1 MDPRLTPL
9 HQELH
14 NVQMEVKQVQFIQ
27 ASHTERLMKLE
38 RRQQEDAVKSVWNP
52 SPFPSVLGG
61 TPQHGKAFDY
71 KNRKP
76 CNPELVTETHT
87 PGPVQMP
94 NHEVFDDFDDEQG
107 QNLLGSLHLD
117 ADEEPTRRGA
127 ASRANSVRFDEAT
140 LHASNWGQ
148 SARHSGDFGPAR
160 PGSGLGG
167 STLMERSFS
176 HKSDGRHSS
185 AGHSVHSFHSV
196 ASGRTSS
203 LGLDLLLG
211 SSRDNDDDVPSPID
225 ITRPPPGLMFLGPV
239 PSIVRCWLTTQYAHD
254 TLLYAVVCTGSQKST
269 LDYSL
274 LKELNLLGEAHRNIN
289 GVLHASLPVYF
300 AEATVAQSSSR
311 SSSPSRRQVPYIRVD
326 FEITGSENADA
337 GDHKQGIRIFVGSDT
352 LTANSA
358 DLLLSQ
364 NRMTLFGNGDDRD
377 RLSVPFVRPE
387 DESSYK
393 HITTLNVVPE
403 KPKLNASAPAF
414 VSGDTRPQ
422 MAAGPNPME
431 ASAPHNGAGESEVT
445 SPFSSS
451 TNQPAYS
458 SMNTATS
465 APSDSGSERH
475 QRGTAPGLEGG
486 DEGSGK
492 ENTASSDGGAR
503 RDSTA
508 GIWGSWRQ
516 GGSASGGEAGQ
527 RENGLSGYQPAGRGG
542 RNMKILKPQKS
553 VSISSSAARNG
564 TGFDSPAASRTSGEF
579 SRRKSQGAASFSS
592 AFDQNGGSTPAPAP
606 VRWDNV
612 RRSVSA
618 ATPSSGALAAS
629 SNHVGGGLPPLTPT
643 STSTTSTSA
652 NADNNKPK
660 ALATRSNPVGGASAF
675 SWMAGG
681 GGGGGNKPAEKP
693 KTPATPV

>member
-1 MDPRLTPL
+1 
-9 HQELH
+9 
-14 NVQMEVKQVQFIQ
+14 MEVKQVQFIQ
-27 ASHTERLMKLE
+27 ASHAERLMRLE
-38 RRQQEDAVKSVWNP
+38 RRQTEDAVKSVWNP

-61 TPQHGKAFDY
+61 TPQHG
-71 KNRKP
+71 
-76 CNPELVTETHT
+76 
-87 PGPVQMP
+87 PVQMP
-94 NHEVFDDFDDEQG
+94 NNEVFDDFDDEQG

-148 SARHSGDFGPAR
+148 SARHSGEFGPAR

-167 STLMERSFS
+167 PTMMERSFS

-211 SSRDNDDDVPSPID
+211 SSRDDDDDELSPIE
-225 ITRPPPGLMFLGPV
+225 ITRPAPGLMFLGSV

-269 LDYSL
+269 IDYSL
-274 LKELNLLGEAHRNIN
+274 LKDLGLVDEAHKNIN
-289 GVLHASLPVYF
+289 GVLRASLPVYF

-311 SSSPSRRQVPYIRVD
+311 SSSPSRRQVPYITVD
-326 FEITGSENADA
+326 FEITGTENVEA
-337 GDHKQGIRIFVGSDT
+337 GDHRHAIRIFIGSDT
-352 LTANSA
+352 LTSNSA

-387 DESSYK
+387 DESAYK
-393 HITTLNVVPE
+393 HIATVNVVPE
-403 KPKLNASAPAF
+403 KLKLNASAPAF
-414 VSGDTRPQ
+414 VSGDHRPQ
-422 MAAGPNPME
+422 TAVPDRAE
-431 ASAPHNGAGESEVT
+431 TSVSHSDVGESELQ
-445 SPFSSS
+445 SPFSLA
-451 TNQPAYS
+451 TNQAAYS
-458 SMNTATS
+458 SKNTATS
-465 APSDSGSERH
+465 VPSDSGSERP
-475 QRGTAPGLEGG
+475 QRETVSGIGEST
-486 DEGSGK
+486 GK
-492 ENTASSDGGAR
+492 ENVATSDGGGR
-503 RDSTA
+503 RDSTT

-516 GGSASGGEAGQ
+516 SGPASGGEAAQ

-542 RNMKILKPQKS
+542 RSMKILKPQKS

-564 TGFDSPAASRTSGEF
+564 ISFDAPAPSRSSGEF
-579 SRRKSQGAASFSS
+579 SRRKSQGAASTL
-592 AFDQNGGSTPAPAP
+592 DQNGNSSPAPAP
-606 VRWDNV
+606 TVRWDTV

-618 ATPSSGALAAS
+618 ATPSAMS
-629 SNHVGGGLPPLTPT
+629 SNSGGAPPTPT
-643 STSTTSTSA
+643 STSTPATDT
-652 NADNNKPK
+652 K
-660 ALATRSNPVGGASAF
+660 AKASATRANPVGGASAF

-681 GGGGGNKPAEKP
+681 GSKPMEKP
-693 KTPATPV
+693 KAPATPV

>member
-1 MDPRLTPL
+1 MDSRLTPL

-27 ASHTERLMKLE
+27 ASHAERLMRLE
-38 RRQQEDAVKSVWNP
+38 RRQTEDAVKSVWNP

-61 TPQHGKAFDY
+61 TPQHG
-71 KNRKP
+71 
-76 CNPELVTETHT
+76 
-87 PGPVQMP
+87 PVQMP
-94 NHEVFDDFDDEQG
+94 NNEVFDDFDDEQG

-148 SARHSGDFGPAR
+148 SARHSGEFGPAR

-167 STLMERSFS
+167 PTLMERSFS

-211 SSRDNDDDVPSPID
+211 SSRDDDDDDESPIE

-274 LKELNLLGEAHRNIN
+274 LKDLNLVDEAHRNIN
-289 GVLHASLPVYF
+289 GVLHARLPVYF

-311 SSSPSRRQVPYIRVD
+311 SSSPSRRQVPYINVD
-326 FEITGSENADA
+326 FEITGAENGEA

-387 DESSYK
+387 DESTYR

-403 KPKLNASAPAF
+403 KLKLNASAPAF
-414 VSGDTRPQ
+414 VSGDARPQ
-422 MAAGPNPME
+422 MASVPDQTE
-431 ASAPHNGAGESEVT
+431 TSASHTDVGESELT

-451 TNQPAYS
+451 TNQAAYS
-458 SMNTATS
+458 SKNTATS
-465 APSDSGSERH
+465 APSDSGSERQ
-475 QRGTAPGLEGG
+475 QRGTASGAEGV

-492 ENTASSDGGAR
+492 ENATGSDGGTR

-516 GGSASGGEAGQ
+516 GGSASGGEATQ

-542 RNMKILKPQKS
+542 RSMKILKPQKS
-553 VSISSSAARNG
+553 VSISSPAARNG
-564 TGFDSPAASRTSGEF
+564 TGFDAPAASSRSSGEF
-579 SRRKSQGAASFSS
+579 SRRKSHGAAS
-592 AFDQNGGSTPAPAP
+592 ALEQNGSTTSTPAP

-618 ATPSSGALAAS
+618 ATPGSSSGGA
-629 SNHVGGGLPPLTPT
+629 PPTPT
-643 STSTTSTSA
+643 SSSA
-652 NADNNKPK
+652 SATADNNNNKPK
-660 ALATRSNPVGGASAF
+660 APATRSNPVGGASAF

-681 GGGGGNKPAEKP
+681 GGGGKPMEKP

>member
-1 MDPRLTPL
+1 
-9 HQELH
+9 
-14 NVQMEVKQVQFIQ
+14 MEVKQVQFIQ
-27 ASHTERLMKLE
+27 NNHADRLMRLE
-38 RRQQEDAVKSVWNP
+38 RRQTEDAVKSVWNP

-61 TPQHGKAFDY
+61 TPQHGEALPTIAKL
-71 KNRKP
+71 N
-76 CNPELVTETHT
+76 
-87 PGPVQMP
+87 GPVQMP
-94 NHEVFDDFDDEQG
+94 NNEVFDDFDDEQG

-148 SARHSGDFGPAR
+148 SARHSGEFGPAR

-167 STLMERSFS
+167 PTLMERSFS

-211 SSRDNDDDVPSPID
+211 SSRDDDDDDSSPIE

-274 LKELNLLGEAHRNIN
+274 LKELNLVDEAHRNIN

-311 SSSPSRRQVPYIRVD
+311 SSSPSRRQVPYINVD
-326 FEITGSENADA
+326 FEITGMENAEV
-337 GDHKQGIRIFVGSDT
+337 GDHKQAIRIFVGSDT
-352 LTANSA
+352 LTSNSA

-387 DESSYK
+387 DESTYR

-414 VSGDTRPQ
+414 VSGDPRPQ
-422 MAAGPNPME
+422 TAAVPDQAE
-431 ASAPHNGAGESEVT
+431 TSVSHTDAGESELP
-445 SPFSSS
+445 SPFSST

-458 SMNTATS
+458 SKTTATS
-465 APSDSGSERH
+465 APSDSGSERQ
-475 QRGTAPGLEGG
+475 QRDTAPSVE
-486 DEGSGK
+486 ESIGK
-492 ENTASSDGGAR
+492 ENATNSDGGGR

-516 GGSASGGEAGQ
+516 GGSAGGGEAAQ

-564 TGFDSPAASRTSGEF
+564 TGFDTPATSRSSGEF
-579 SRRKSQGAASFSS
+579 SRRKSQGAASSTFDPNGSS
-592 AFDQNGGSTPAPAP
+592 SPVPAPT
-606 VRWDNV
+606 VRWDTV

-618 ATPSSGALAAS
+618 ATPSALS
-629 SNHVGGGLPPLTPT
+629 SNSGGAPPTPT
-643 STSTTSTSA
+643 STSTSA
-652 NADNNKPK
+652 TTDNKPK
-660 ALATRSNPVGGASAF
+660 APATRANPVGGASAF

-681 GGGGGNKPAEKP
+681 GTKPMEKP

>member
-1 MDPRLTPL
+1 
-9 HQELH
+9 
-14 NVQMEVKQVQFIQ
+14 
-27 ASHTERLMKLE
+27 
-38 RRQQEDAVKSVWNP
+38 
-52 SPFPSVLGG
+52 
-61 TPQHGKAFDY
+61 
-71 KNRKP
+71 
-76 CNPELVTETHT
+76 
-87 PGPVQMP
+87 
-94 NHEVFDDFDDEQG
+94 
-107 QNLLGSLHLD
+107 
-117 ADEEPTRRGA
+117 
-127 ASRANSVRFDEAT
+127 
-140 LHASNWGQ
+140 
-148 SARHSGDFGPAR
+148 
-160 PGSGLGG
+160 
-167 STLMERSFS
+167 MERSFS

-211 SSRDNDDDVPSPID
+211 SSRDDDDDDSSPIE

-274 LKELNLLGEAHRNIN
+274 LQELHLVNEAHRNIN

-311 SSSPSRRQVPYIRVD
+311 SSSPSRRQVPYINVD
-326 FEITGSENADA
+326 FEITGENPEA
-337 GDHKQGIRIFVGSDT
+337 GEQKQGIRIFVGSDT

-364 NRMTLFGNGDDRD
+364 NRMTLFGNGGDRD

-387 DESSYK
+387 DESAYK

-414 VSGDTRPQ
+414 VSGDARPQ
-422 MAAGPNPME
+422 MAAVPDQAE
-431 ASAPHNGAGESEVT
+431 TSASQTDVGESELT
-445 SPFSSS
+445 SPFSTG
-451 TNQPAYS
+451 TNQQAYS
-458 SMNTATS
+458 SKNTATS
-465 APSDSGSERH
+465 VPSDSGSERQ
-475 QRGTAPGLEGG
+475 QRVTASGVEGG
-486 DEGSGK
+486 DENSGK
-492 ENTASSDGGAR
+492 ENATGSEGGAR

-516 GGSASGGEAGQ
+516 GGSATGGEAAQ

-553 VSISSSAARNG
+553 VSISSSATRNG
-564 TGFDSPAASRTSGEF
+564 TGFGDQPAASRSSGEF
-579 SRRKSQGAASFSS
+579 SRRKSQGAAALPS
-592 AFDQNGGSTPAPAP
+592 AFDQNGSSTPAP

-618 ATPSSGALAAS
+618 ATPSSTVASNSNSGGA
-629 SNHVGGGLPPLTPT
+629 PPTPT
-643 STSTTSTSA
+643 STSTTADST
-652 NADNNKPK
+652 KPK
-660 ALATRSNPVGGASAF
+660 APASRSNPVGGASAF

-681 GGGGGNKPAEKP
+681 GGGGSKPMEKP